1 MNPEGFHLRLILKG
15 GYWREMT
22 ETYLESGRKRRAH
35 RTLRRRIVRPFRSHP
50 PSPGDAARDRTL
62 SVVTLNMAKEND
74 PVTVAE
80 SIRSAPRL
88 RDADVFLLQE
98 VTTGASDTS
107 AIEDAARSLGYF
119 THFQPAAPGV
129 YDQGLAVVSR
139 YPLGDIEVNRL
150 KACDLRFRERFRF
163 AVSATVRTPWGDLRV
178 WNVHL
183 DTRIN
188 ATERL
193 EQLQPV
199 IDAASRRTGP
209 RLIAGDLNTNELY
222 WLGSVVPIPGG
233 PSHRDAIRN
242 AMKSHG
248 FEMPLP
254 GTLNTFPA
262 FRRHL
267 DWIFVRDM
275 QSLAAS
281 VEPVPFSDHNAIWAR
296 VGL

>member
-1 MNPEGFHLRLILKG
+1 
-15 GYWREMT
+15 MT
-22 ETYLESGRKRRAH
+22 ETYLKSGRNRRA
-35 RTLRRRIVRPFRSHP
+35 RRALRRRIVRPFHPHP
-50 PSPGDAARDRTL
+50 PSPGDTALDRTI
-62 SVVTLNMAKEND
+62 SVVTLNMAKESD
-74 PVTVAE
+74 PVTVVEAM
-80 SIRSAPRL
+80 RSAPRL

-98 VTTGASDTS
+98 VTTEASHTS

-119 THFQPAAPGV
+119 THFQAAAPGV

-139 YPLGDIEVNRL
+139 YPVDDVEVERL

-163 AVSATVRTPWGDLRV
+163 AVAATVRTPWGDVRV
-178 WNVHL
+178 WNAHL

-199 IDAASRRTGP
+199 IEAASRHSGP
-209 RLIAGDLNTNELY
+209 RLIAGDFNTNELY

-233 PSHRDAIRN
+233 PSHAAAIRN
-242 AMKSHG
+242 AMKHHG

-254 GTLNTFPA
+254 GILNTFPA

-267 DWIFVRDM
+267 DWIFVRDLK
-275 QSLAAS
+275 SLAAS